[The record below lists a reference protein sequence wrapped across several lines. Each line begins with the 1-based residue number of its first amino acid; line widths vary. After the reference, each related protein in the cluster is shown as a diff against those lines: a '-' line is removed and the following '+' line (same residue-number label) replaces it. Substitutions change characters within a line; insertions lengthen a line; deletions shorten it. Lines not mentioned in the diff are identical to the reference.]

1 MISCFS
7 AIPYRRPCRARS
19 AGDRVVSSVP
29 DRRAV
34 RDTVDR
40 TGALAAFVPAARPTA
55 GAAGTLAGADATAF
69 VARTLAGAG
78 ATTFALVGRAACCH
92 NCTDRSVI
100 PNLAAAAAAP

>member
-1 MISCFS
+1 
-7 AIPYRRPCRARS
+7 
-19 AGDRVVSSVP
+19 VSSVP

-40 TGALAAFVPAARPTA
+40 TGGLAGLVPAARPTA
-55 GAAGTLAGADATAF
+55 VAAGTFAGADATAF

-78 ATTFALVGRAACCH
+78 ATTFAFVDRAACCH

-100 PNLAAAAAAP
+100 PNWAAAAAAPWR